1 MLGTIIGGHRII
13 RALGQ
18 GGMGAVYLAEHTL
31 LGRRAAVK
39 VLLPAF
45 SQNPEMVTR
54 FFNEARA
61 ATAIADPGIVQIY
74 DFGYHTDGSAFIV
87 MELLEGEPLDKRL
100 ERLGR
105 LPVVEALRIGRQIAT
120 TLAAAHARGI
130 VHRDLKPENVF
141 LVRDNEV
148 ASGERVRLLDFGI
161 AKLTGDERA
170 TSKTQTGAIMG
181 TPLYM
186 SPEQCRGA
194 GEVDHRSD
202 IYALGCMLYHLLVGR
217 PPFVGEGLGEILAM
231 QLYETATP
239 PSVVLPFLGGALD
252 GLVMRCLAKSPAER
266 FADMNE
272 VALEIARHLASPSVL
287 TPPAGVDIAALSNR
301 WQVQTVMSRTPTTLG
316 GAAGSAPVLPPPP
329 PRSRRQRLAIVGV
342 LALGILAGAGFAW
355 RVTRAPA
362 SNVEAAPL
370 PETATPLAPA
380 IDAGTVEEVLAPA
393 IDAALVTA
401 PIDASISAPVDGSV
415 DASVDAR
422 ERDRSSSHHP
432 TRVRRASENPRS
444 VTPAPDQMGGTED
457 PCRMDEQGNVID
469 RHRCK
474 E

>member
-1 MLGTIIGGHRII
+1 VLGNIIGGHRII

-18 GGMGAVYLAEHTL
+18 GGMGAVYLAEHAL

-39 VLLPAF
+39 VLLPAL

-100 ERLGR
+100 ERMGR
-105 LPVVEALRIGRQIAT
+105 LPAVDALRIARQIAT

-130 VHRDLKPENVF
+130 VHRDLKPENVY

-148 ASGERVRLLDFGI
+148 AGGERVRVLDFGI
-161 AKLTGDERA
+161 AKLTGDQHA

-202 IYALGCMLYHLLVGR
+202 IYALGCMLYHLLLGR

-252 GLVMRCLAKSPAER
+252 GLVMRCLAKSPGDR

-272 VALEIARHLASPSVL
+272 VAGEIGRHLASPGVL

-316 GAAGSAPVLPPPP
+316 GAAGSAPVSPSAPA
-329 PRSRRQRLAIVGV
+329 RSRRQRLAIVGV
-342 LALGILAGAGFAW
+342 LALGVLLGAGFAW
-355 RVTRAPA
+355 RATRAPA
-362 SNVEAAPL
+362 DHVIPAPL
-370 PETATPLAPA
+370 PELATPVEPA
-380 IDAGTVEEVLAPA
+380 IDAGTVEESLAPA
-393 IDAALVTA
+393 IDAAPMA
-401 PIDASISAPVDGSV
+401 PPIDASTSPPVD
-415 DASVDAR
+415 AAAPPVDAR
-422 ERDRSSSHHP
+422 ERHRSSSHHP
-432 TRVRRASENPRS
+432 SRVKRTSENPRS
-444 VTPAPDQMGGTED
+444 VTPAPDQKGGTED